1 MYYLPLL
8 ITCTRTT
15 TVAIIALFLLAFA
28 FILYKYGKFYIKS
41 LASDIHVS
49 FLQMI
54 AMTLRGVDI
63 NTVVECR
70 VMAKKSGIDIASS
83 SLESHCLSGGNIKN
97 VVRAIV
103 AASHAKIELGFDRA
117 CAIDL
122 SGRDVF
128 DAVRTSINPKVWD
141 YPDPTGGCPAL
152 CTVTQDGIQLK
163 VKIRITL
170 RTKIERLIGGANEET
185 VIGRISEAVIATIN
199 SSENYKKVL
208 ENPDAISKAVMEK
221 ILDGDTAFQVLSVNI
236 VEMKIGDNIG
246 AKLQAEQSE
255 TDKRLALVEAEKR
268 QGMATARF
276 KEMEAVAEENR
287 AKILAADA
295 EVPKAIAQAFREGN
309 LGIMDYYHIK
319 NTQAD
324 TEMRMSSSKTGILP
338 PAIK

>member
-8 ITCTRTT
+8 ITCTRTA

-83 SLESHCLSGGNIKN
+83 SLESHCLAGGNIKN

-128 DAVRTSINPKVWD
+128 DAVRTSINPKVLD

-170 RTKIERLIGGANEET
+170 RTKIECLIGGANEET

-208 ENPDAISKAVMEK
+208 ENPDAISRAVMEK
-221 ILDGDTAFQVLSVNI
+221 KLDGDTAFQVLSVNI
-236 VEMKIGDNIG
+236 VEMEIGDNIG

-324 TEMRMSSSKTGILP
+324 TEMRMASSKTGILP